1 MRVIPLI
8 LAIPLFFALLVTIP
22 PVQDSFTPSPETL
35 ERLMVESVNTP
46 PPPEPIHLD
55 LPYRRTLL
63 RTHRLDLYEPT
74 VSYERGEAPV
84 VLFLHGGSWIKGDK
98 ITIRVVD
105 RFLSRMR
112 ERGYFVIAV
121 NYTTSVLKGL
131 SGPLQ
136 NVEEAIRWI
145 GEHADEYG
153 YNPDRL
159 GLYGVSAGGHLALM
173 AVSTMEGENVGFS
186 FAFVECAPT
195 DLVGMRDGD
204 AFESSR
210 VFKVFPERRLRKL
223 SPITYVSEDLPPI
236 LIFHGDADRTV
247 HIDQSVRYVE
257 AVQAVGGKAELVRY
271 PGGDHVFLN
280 YSDAMWYRQE
290 TRALEFFEEQF

>member
-1 MRVIPLI
+1 
-8 LAIPLFFALLVTIP
+8 
-22 PVQDSFTPSPETL
+22 VQDQFTPSPETL
-35 ERLMVESVNTP
+35 ERLMLESVNKP
-46 PPPEPIHLD
+46 PPPGPVHLD

-63 RTHRLDLYEPT
+63 RTHRLDIYEPT
-74 VSYERGEAPV
+74 VSYESGTAPV

-105 RFLSRMR
+105 RFLARMR
-112 ERGYFVIAV
+112 EQGYFVIAV
-121 NYTTSVLKGL
+121 NYTTSPLKGL
-131 SGPLQ
+131 SGPLK
-136 NVEEAIRWI
+136 NVKEAIRWI
-145 GEHADEYG
+145 GDHAGRYG
-153 YNPDRL
+153 YDPERL

-173 AVSTMEGENVGFS
+173 AVSTMEPEQVRFS

-195 DLVGMRDGD
+195 DLIGMRNGD
-204 AFESSR
+204 AFENAR
-210 VFKVFPERRLRKL
+210 VFKLFPEGRLREL
-223 SPITYVSEDLPPI
+223 SPINYVSKELPPI

-257 AVQAVGGKAELVRY
+257 AVQSVGGEAELVRY